1 MIQDVLHGVALVL
14 AALLFLPLFR
24 LVRGPTVFDRALGA
38 GTLGT
43 KTIVLLVLMGFL
55 SDQADMYVDISLGY
69 GLALIIGTLITAKYF
84 ESGLKTSE
92 EAPPTDNAP
101 QTADPEAEA

>member
-1 MIQDVLHGVALVL
+1 MIETILHGAALIL
-14 AALLFLPLFR
+14 ALLLFLPLYR
-24 LVRGPTVFDRALGA
+24 LVRGPTVFDRALAA

-55 SDQADMYVDISLGY
+55 SDQAEMYIDISLGY

-84 ESGLKTSE
+84 ESTIEFDSGIQSPE
-92 EAPPTDNAP
+92 EFGEK
-101 QTADPEAEA
+101 PE